1 MIVDR
6 EFGAGDSDEVPE
18 DSTDIDKFSLSPRES
33 NKPDLRDLEQLW
45 TSCSLREHGLKKL
58 MEPKEERKCQACV

>member
-33 NKPDLRDLEQLW
+33 NKPEAERRGAALDLLFPGRAW
-45 TSCSLREHGLKKL
+45 TEETHGT
-58 MEPKEERKCQACV
+58 